1 MLMYKGIKY
10 IYVCNE
16 IVGGYF
22 AFFVRVTCQVLEHYV
37 RLPSTWINIPISVI
51 LRTYSQPGSHQM
63 YHNDIETFREANV
76 GQQKP

>member
-1 MLMYKGIKY
+1 MLMYKGIIY

-51 LRTYSQPGSHQM
+51 LCTYS
-63 YHNDIETFREANV
+63 
-76 GQQKP
+76 